1 MDERRHR
8 RGLVGPLLLIGLGV
22 VFLLNNM
29 GQLNW
34 SVWDLIFK
42 LWPVLLIAVGLDIVI
57 GRSSIW
63 GSLVTILLIVG
74 VVAIGVWTMKSDR
87 GAFVRSGE
95 SLSFPLL
102 QARRA
107 EVRLSPGVGV
117 IHLAGSAAPADLLS
131 GTTWTGGGLSLAR
144 EFNNQVDVATLNLH
158 AEGSGVL
165 FPVTGPPGEPSWDV
179 HLTSAI
185 PVDLGVDLGVG
196 QSVLDLRGVQLSAL
210 NVDQGIGQLVVQLP
224 RNANLQADLSMAI
237 GETIVVIPP
246 GVGARLH
253 LSTGIAARSV
263 PPSYTREGDTYTS
276 PNYATATDKVNLNV
290 SVAIGNLSVR
300 EGSE

>member
-1 MDERRHR
+1 MDETRPR

-74 VVAIGVWTMKSDR
+74 VVAIGVWTMRSDR
-87 GAFVRSGE
+87 RAFVRSGE
-95 SLSFPLL
+95 RLSFPLL

-107 EVRLSPGVGV
+107 KVRLSPGVGV
-117 IHLAGSAAPADLLS
+117 IHLAGAAAQADLLS
-131 GTTWTGGGLSLAR
+131 GTTWTGAGLTLAR
-144 EFNNQVDVATLNLH
+144 EFNNQGDVSTLNLR
-158 AEGSGVL
+158 AEGSGAF
-165 FPVTGPPGEPSWDV
+165 FPVTGPTGQPSWDV
-179 HLTSAI
+179 RLTPAI
-185 PVDLGVDLGVG
+185 PIDLEVDLGVG

-210 NVDQGIGQLVVQLP
+210 NVDQAIGQLVVQLP
-224 RNANLQADLSMAI
+224 RNADLQADISLAI
-237 GETIVVIPP
+237 GETIVVISP

-263 PPSYTREGDTYTS
+263 PSSYTREGDTYTS